1 MRGFHLE
8 CRLAFIHHRETNSPK
23 SLKGSKQLLPTKG
36 VPPQRP
42 VICTSGRVPNAKLNT
57 GSSIYSFKINI
68 EIQSS
73 RSSPGT
79 QNWKTQALQVLVR
92 SVLHELELQDVGVRK
107 VPDIRLGMPSQAPK
121 TSRQPSSCAFKLP
134 NFQAVCPCL

>member
-8 CRLAFIHHRETNSPK
+8 RRLAFIHHRETNSPK
-23 SLKGSKQLLPTKG
+23 SLKGSKQLLPRKG
-36 VPPQRP
+36 APPQRP
-42 VICTSGRVPNAKLNT
+42 IICTSGRALNAKLNT

-92 SVLHELELQDVGVRK
+92 SVLHELELQDVGVGYLIGNAVSSPENITTTK
-107 VPDIRLGMPSQAPK
+107 LVCIQA
-121 TSRQPSSCAFKLP
+121 AKLP
-134 NFQAVCPCL
+134 SCVPVPLTK